1 MQPCRNVCELPKCDW
16 HCKEPQHCP
25 APLCKMVCEP
35 PRNCPHTSY
44 HQLLPPKWDN
54 ETAVQAFRAPALPLQ
69 QPINSHIMQ
78 SVSGR
83 MNILMPWPDSAR
95 MTTTELV
102 VTQPATTQAPTTEA
116 PLVVETI
123 PVTQPPT
130 TAATTV
136 APTQLPV
143 TTTIPP
149 LPNYDMGLDGMD
161 MPTAEEMKEQG
172 EEVLKQNPNAVD
184 SVQLL
189 HRAAPTPDPDAGD

>member
-16 HCKEPQHCP
+16 QCKEPQHCP

-95 MTTTELV
+95 MTTTTTAELV
-102 VTQPATTQAPTTEA
+102 VTLAATQAPLTTPEEV
-116 PLVVETI
+116 PLPAETI
-123 PVTQPPT
+123 QVTQPPT
-130 TAATTV
+130 TAAPTLEPV
-136 APTQLPV
+136 AV
-143 TTTIPP
+143 TTIPLSP
-149 LPNYDMGLDGMD
+149 SYDMSLDGMD
-161 MPTAEEMKEQG
+161 LPTAEEMKEQG
-172 EEVLKQNPNAVD
+172 EAALKKNPNAVD
-184 SVQLL
+184 SVQL
-189 HRAAPTPDPDAGD
+189 HRVNDDTDTA